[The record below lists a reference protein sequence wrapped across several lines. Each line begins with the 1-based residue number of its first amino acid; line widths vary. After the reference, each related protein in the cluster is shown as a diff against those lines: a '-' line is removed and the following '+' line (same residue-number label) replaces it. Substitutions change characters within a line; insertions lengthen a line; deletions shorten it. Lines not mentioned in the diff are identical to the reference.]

1 MTLSR
6 TEAGLDTYENISDCN
21 EERTYANVKKPCRM
35 LKSDRGE
42 SFTRKEGTEMQTRSD
57 DGYCTPSDNPSKLE
71 ATKKLETHGAV
82 DVENEKRKE
91 NKDHV
96 YKDCREKV
104 SRVSFQETVNR
115 PSSIQPMS
123 RGLDSYETVNDCK
136 EESAY
141 EAVEKNNRKS
151 RSDRGESFTR
161 EEAKKQMRSDDGYCI
176 PLDNSPKVN
185 ATKKLEKNAVIDAKN
200 DKQEENKDHVY
211 AIVHKDSRGKVSRAS
226 FHAKARC
233 SLQGDTSVNR
243 SSSVAPVSRL
253 SSVQS
258 DHRSTSVNPVKR
270 SSSVIETERNTNETA
285 ADEDAVAGEE
295 KKEYLYAA
303 VDKANKKKRPP
314 QVIIC
319 VRIFFFLIYVIIVKL
334 DLLFPWHP

>member
-6 TEAGLDTYENISDCN
+6 TEAGLDTYEAVNDCN
-21 EERTYANVKKPCRM
+21 EERTYANVEKPCR
-35 LKSDRGE
+35 LSKSDRE
-42 SFTRKEGTEMQTRSD
+42 ASFTRKEGTEMQTRSD

-96 YKDCREKV
+96 YKDSREKV

-151 RSDRGESFTR
+151 RSDTGESFTR

-176 PLDNSPKVN
+176 PLDNSPKVD
-185 ATKKLEKNAVIDAKN
+185 ATKKLETHGVVDVKMEKE
-200 DKQEENKDHVY
+200 EENMGHVY
-211 AIVHKDSRGKVSRAS
+211 AVVHKDSPGKVSRAS

-243 SSSVAPVSRL
+243 PSSVAPVSCL

-258 DHRSTSVNPVKR
+258 DDRSTSVNPVKR
-270 SSSVIETERNTNETA
+270 SSSAIETERNTNETA
-285 ADEDAVAGEE
+285 ADEEAVAGEE

-303 VDKANKKKRPP
+303 VDKANKKRRPP
-314 QVIIC
+314 QVIIY
-319 VRIFFFLIYVIIVKL
+319 VRIFFLSYVIIVKL